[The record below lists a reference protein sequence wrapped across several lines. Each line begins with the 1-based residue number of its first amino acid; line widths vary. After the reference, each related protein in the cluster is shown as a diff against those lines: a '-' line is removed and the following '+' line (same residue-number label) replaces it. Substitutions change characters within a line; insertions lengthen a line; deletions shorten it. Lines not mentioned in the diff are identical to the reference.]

1 MARLYD
7 EGGRAPRRAFVYD
20 VRFDDEQTTC
30 KDRQED
36 FAEHRN
42 GFRHRMVYVAGERFG
57 ACAGVSSH
65 HKVWYA
71 QHKRRTRLCNDGRED
86 GSRGAE
92 ADHWDNY
99 TRVLYKGAAGKRALA
114 ERVETSTHSRI
125 KDRRGQFDACVD
137 LVFDHLN
144 DNGVIEAMRYLLEL
158 AQNPKYR
165 TDAVQPDTQHED
177 EKL

>member
-1 MARLYD
+1 M
-7 EGGRAPRRAFVYD
+7 
-20 VRFDDEQTTC
+20 
-30 KDRQED
+30 
-36 FAEHRN
+36 
-42 GFRHRMVYVAGERFG
+42 
-57 ACAGVSSH
+57 
-65 HKVWYA
+65 
-71 QHKRRTRLCNDGRED
+71 
-86 GSRGAE
+86 
-92 ADHWDNY
+92 
-99 TRVLYKGAAGKRALA
+99 A

-165 TDAVQPDTQHED
+165 TDAAQPDTQRED